1 MSLFF
6 GGMGSFKITFR
17 GIKMKCCLR
26 FVLEAIRPKVPQKPV
41 VVVEKPIAMISC
53 WWGPK
58 SGVQPPPTRMYPN
71 PGRGLTQE
79 IGHLIS
85 LIALIDTL
93 DTFFWLNYRASP
105 IWSLSQFLQG
115 VALQN
120 HHFGPTSEL
129 QNIQL
134 QYLNLVKP
142 TILQISQF
150 SMSHPN
156 PTKRKKNVLLG
167 TPIQKK
173 NAKPPPPTIRFRT
186 FQYTWNHHPASLSAS
201 SCFCQSVSS
210 TSSVASVGN
219 WRLWPS
225 TRGRMS

>member
-1 MSLFF
+1 
-6 GGMGSFKITFR
+6 
-17 GIKMKCCLR
+17 
-26 FVLEAIRPKVPQKPV
+26 
-41 VVVEKPIAMISC
+41 
-53 WWGPK
+53 
-58 SGVQPPPTRMYPN
+58 MYPK
-71 PGRGLTQE
+71 PWKRSHRKKLATW
-79 IGHLIS
+79 IS
-85 LIALIDTL
+85 LIALIDALETL
-93 DTFFWLNYRASP
+93 FWLNYRTSP

-156 PTKRKKNVLLG
+156 PTKKKKKNYVLLG

-173 NAKPPPPTIRFRT
+173 RETAPSNNPFQNFSIYLKPPP
-186 FQYTWNHHPASLSAS
+186 SLFICFLLFLPIGKFHFI
-201 SCFCQSVSS
+201 SCLDWELKI
-210 TSSVASVGN
+210 VALHQG
-219 WRLWPS
+219 
-225 TRGRMS
+225 

>member
-1 MSLFF
+1 MLPSGL
-6 GGMGSFKITFR
+6 SWRQST
-17 GIKMKCCLR
+17 
-26 FVLEAIRPKVPQKPV
+26 
-41 VVVEKPIAMISC
+41 
-53 WWGPK
+53 PK
-58 SGVQPPPTRMYPN
+58 SPKNRWLSSQNPLRWFPVDGDQNPAFNPHQLGCIPN
-71 PGRGLTQE
+71 PGREVTQE

-93 DTFFWLNYRASP
+93 DTLFWLNYRTSP

-156 PTKRKKNVLLG
+156 PTKKNYVLLG
-167 TPIQKK
+167 TPFKK
-173 NAKPPPPTIRFRT
+173 KKRETAPSNNPFQNFSIDLKPPP
-186 FQYTWNHHPASLSAS
+186 SLFICFLLFLPIGKFHFI
-201 SCFCQSVSS
+201 SCLGWELKI
-210 TSSVASVGN
+210 VALHQG
-219 WRLWPS
+219 
-225 TRGRMS
+225 